1 MTKKTYTITEYGS
14 FVRDKSIDGY
24 KQLPVKVFDKLERFV
39 LENAEKGSDA
49 TDLMGV
55 SVKKNIGRVI
65 TAKNYV
71 GVIALDDGSIVEIL
85 PKICGEDNKDE
96 VKKILIRMLRTL
108 RNSPFKSMQ
117 SANINVDKLPIFE
130 IFVSMFIAECFAV
143 VKKGLKS
150 GYETVEDNLNV
161 CKGKIDFNNQLKYN
175 LVHKEKFYV
184 RYDEFNNNLPEN
196 RLIKSTLQYLFRF
209 STSSKNKA
217 DLKTLLNIF
226 ENIDT
231 SANVDADFEK
241 CTKDRS
247 SMQYGNILMW
257 CKVFL
262 KGKSFTSF
270 AGSEVAYALLF
281 PMEVLFES
289 YVDANLKKIVDP
301 QKFSVSTQDRGY
313 HLFDNPSKFALR
325 PDIVITRDSD
335 GAKFILDTKWKL
347 LYDSPQSN
355 YGISQGDMYQMYA
368 YQKKYESEN
377 VTLLYPISET
387 LDADKK
393 IEYTSQDKV
402 KVNVRFVDLL
412 DIQNSLKNIIEH
424 YNRKEP
430 RI

>member
-1 MTKKTYTITEYGS
+1 MAKMTYTITEYGS

-24 KQLPVKVFDKLERFV
+24 KQLPVKVFDKLESFV

-71 GVIALDDGSIVEIL
+71 GVIALDDGSVVEIL
-85 PKICGEDNKDE
+85 PKICGEDNELE
-96 VKKILIRMLRTL
+96 VKKIFIRMLRAL

-117 SANINVDKLPIFE
+117 ATSINVDKLPIFE
-130 IFVSMFIAECFAV
+130 IFISMFISECFAV

-161 CKGKIDFNNQLKYN
+161 CKGKIDFNSQIKNN
-175 LVHKEKFYV
+175 LVHKERFYV

-209 STSSKNKA
+209 STFSKNKA

-241 CTKDRS
+241 CTKDRNS
-247 SMQYGNILMW
+247 VQYGNILMW

-289 YVDANLKKIVDP
+289 YVAANIRKIVDP

-325 PDIVITRDSD
+325 PDIVITRVSD

-402 KVNVRFVDLL
+402 KVNVRFIDLL
-412 DIQNSLKNIIEH
+412 DVQNSLKNIIEQL
-424 YNRKEP
+424 
-430 RI
+430 

>member
-14 FVRDKSIDGY
+14 FVRDKSVDGY
-24 KQLPVKVFDKLERFV
+24 KQLPAKVFDKLENFV

-71 GVIALDDGSIVEIL
+71 GVIALDDGSVVEIL
-85 PKICGEDNKDE
+85 PKICGEDNELE
-96 VKKILIRMLRTL
+96 VKKIFIRMLRAL

-117 SANINVDKLPIFE
+117 ATSINVDKLPIFE
-130 IFVSMFIAECFAV
+130 IFISMFISECFAV

-241 CTKDRS
+241 CTKDRNS
-247 SMQYGNILMW
+247 VQYGNILMW

-281 PMEVLFES
+281 PMEKIFES
-289 YVDANLKKIVDP
+289 YVAALTKKQLDSDKYEVSAQHAGKYLFDTP
-301 QKFSVSTQDRGY
+301 QKFS
-313 HLFDNPSKFALR
+313 LR
-325 PDIVITRDSD
+325 PDIVITRKSD
-335 GAKFILDTKWKL
+335 DAVFVFDTKWKSL
-347 LYDSPQSN
+347 ADNPNSN
-355 YGISQGDMYQMYA
+355 YGISQSDMYQVYA
-368 YQKKYESEN
+368 YQKKYNS
-377 VTLLYPISET
+377 VSVALLYPLSDKLSAEQEITYTSEDKVTVQIKFIDLTKPQECISET
-387 LDADKK
+387 LG
-393 IEYTSQDKV
+393 
-402 KVNVRFVDLL
+402 
-412 DIQNSLKNIIEH
+412 NIL
-424 YNRKEP
+424 N
-430 RI
+430 

>member
-14 FVRDKSIDGY
+14 FVRDKSVDGY
-24 KQLPVKVFDKLERFV
+24 KQLPAKVFDKLENFV

-71 GVIALDDGSIVEIL
+71 GVIALDDGSVVEIL
-85 PKICGEDNKDE
+85 PKICGEDNELE
-96 VKKILIRMLRTL
+96 VKKIFIRMLRAL

-117 SANINVDKLPIFE
+117 ATSINVDKLPIFE
-130 IFVSMFIAECFAV
+130 IFISMFISECFAV

-161 CKGKIDFNNQLKYN
+161 CKGKIDFNSQIKNN
-175 LVHKEKFYV
+175 LVHKERFYV

-241 CTKDRS
+241 CTKDRNS
-247 SMQYGNILMW
+247 VQYGNILMW

-281 PMEVLFES
+281 PMEKIFES
-289 YVDANLKKIVDP
+289 YVAALIKKQLDSDKYEVSAQHAGKYLFDTP
-301 QKFSVSTQDRGY
+301 QKFS
-313 HLFDNPSKFALR
+313 LR
-325 PDIVITRDSD
+325 PDIVITRKSD
-335 GAKFILDTKWKL
+335 DAVFVFDTKWKSL
-347 LYDSPQSN
+347 ADNPNSN
-355 YGISQGDMYQMYA
+355 YGISQSDMYQMYA
-368 YQKKYESEN
+368 YQKKYNS
-377 VTLLYPISET
+377 VSVALLYPLSDNLSAEQEITYTSEDKVTVQIKFIDLTKPKESISET
-387 LDADKK
+387 LG
-393 IEYTSQDKV
+393 
-402 KVNVRFVDLL
+402 
-412 DIQNSLKNIIEH
+412 NIL
-424 YNRKEP
+424 N
-430 RI
+430 

>member
-14 FVRDKSIDGY
+14 FVRDKSVDGY
-24 KQLPVKVFDKLERFV
+24 KQLPAKVFDKLENFV

-71 GVIALDDGSIVEIL
+71 GVIALDNGSVVEIL
-85 PKICGEDNKDE
+85 PKICGEDNELE
-96 VKKILIRMLRTL
+96 VKKIFIRMLRAL

-117 SANINVDKLPIFE
+117 ATSINVDKLPIFE
-130 IFVSMFIAECFAV
+130 IFISMFISECFAV

-161 CKGKIDFNNQLKYN
+161 CKGKIDFNGQIKNN
-175 LVHKEKFYV
+175 LVHKERFYV

-313 HLFDNPSKFALR
+313 HLFDNPTKFALR
-325 PDIVITRDSD
+325 PDIVITRVSD

-402 KVNVRFVDLL
+402 KVNVRFIDLL
-412 DIQNSLKNIIEH
+412 DVQNSLKNIIEQL
-424 YNRKEP
+424 
-430 RI
+430 